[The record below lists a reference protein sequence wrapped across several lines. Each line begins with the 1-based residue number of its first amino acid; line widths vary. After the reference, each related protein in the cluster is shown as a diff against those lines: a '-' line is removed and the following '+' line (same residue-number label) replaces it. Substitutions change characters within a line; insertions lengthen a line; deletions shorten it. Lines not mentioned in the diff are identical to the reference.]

1 MKIRLKILSM
11 RPFVWILSFILLSG
25 FVYGITLKKENPNKD
40 KLLLEIISYV
50 LDRGHF
56 DPKDINDEFSE
67 NVYMSYL
74 ENIDG
79 QHRFFLK
86 SDINAFN
93 SYRYLIDNEIK
104 NTQVEFFNLSFE
116 KLMERMAQVEGFY
129 KSLLETPFDFSIK
142 DEINLD
148 FKKASYANNLIELRA
163 IWRKRLKLN
172 ALERFTSKKDEE
184 AQKLKKDETY
194 VMKTDNE
201 LEEKAREIISENM
214 DAFFERYNDLNRK
227 NWFSIYINSI
237 VLQFDPH
244 TSYLAPSEKDR
255 FDASM
260 SGEFEGIGARLQKR
274 NQEVKIVEVISG
286 GPVWR
291 DELLEIG
298 DIILKVAQPNKEAV
312 DISGMRLDDSIKL
325 IKGPKGTQVILTIK
339 HVDGAIEDVKV
350 TRDVV
355 ILEETYAR
363 SSLITN
369 DKESFGLI
377 ELPKFYINF
386 QDYNQRNAATDVKKE
401 LEQLKQK
408 NVKGII
414 LDLRNNG
421 GGSLKTVV
429 EMAGYFIK
437 EGPVVQVKSTGGKK
451 EVLKD
456 IDPSIVWDGPLVILV
471 NEFSASAS
479 EIIAAA
485 LQDYKRAIILG
496 SKQTFG
502 KGTVQNVFDLN
513 RMITGGTYGDLG
525 ALKVTTD
532 KFYRINGRS
541 TQLEGVKSDVVFPNR
556 YSYVD
561 MGEKD
566 QDNPLAWDSI
576 TPAFYKPFEGMNN
589 YEYSLSRS
597 KQRIKDNPFI
607 TLIDEQALWIK
618 KQQENYIY
626 SLDFKSYKATRQ
638 SNKTYSERFKKLGE
652 YESSLEFQWLPEAR
666 LEVEVNDDLIIKR
679 KRWQKSLKKDIYISE
694 AIEILKDLST
704 QLRGNN
710 IIAEVKN

>member
-1 MKIRLKILSM
+1 M

-25 FVYGITLKKENPNKD
+25 FVFGITLKKENPNKD

-56 DPKDINDEFSE
+56 DPKDINDVFSE

-86 SDINAFN
+86 SDINSFN
-93 SYRYLIDNEIK
+93 SYRYLIDDEIK

-116 KLMERMAQVEGFY
+116 KLMERMSQVEGFY

-184 AQKLKKDETY
+184 VQKLEIDATY

-227 NWFSIYINSI
+227 DWFSIYINSI

-244 TSYLAPSEKDR
+244 TSYLAPSDKDR

-339 HVDGAIEDVKV
+339 RVDGSIEDVKV

-429 EMAGYFIK
+429 EMAGYFIR

-556 YSYVD
+556 YAYVE

-576 TPAFYKPFEGMNN
+576 SPALYKTFEGLNN

-597 KQRIKDNPFI
+597 KQRIKDNPI
-607 TLIDEQALWIK
+607 LTLIDEQALWIK
-618 KQQENYIY
+618 KQQENYTY
-626 SLDFKSYKATRQ
+626 SLDFTSYKATRE
-638 SNKTYSERFKKLGE
+638 SNKTYSERFKKLGD
-652 YESSLEFQWLPEAR
+652 YESSLEFQWLPEAG
-666 LEVEVNDDLIIKR
+666 LQAEVNDDLIIKR

-704 QLRGNN
+704 QLSGNN

>member
-1 MKIRLKILSM
+1 M

-25 FVYGITLKKENPNKD
+25 FVFGITLKKENPNKD
-40 KLLLEIISYV
+40 KLLLEIITYV

-56 DPKDINDEFSE
+56 DPKDINDVFSE
-67 NVYMSYL
+67 NVYTSYL

-93 SYRYLIDNEIK
+93 SYRYLIDDEIK

-116 KLMERMAQVEGFY
+116 KLMERMSQVEGFY

-148 FKKASYANNLIELRA
+148 FKKASHAKNLIELRV

-184 AQKLKKDETY
+184 AQKLEKDVTY

-201 LEEKAREIISENM
+201 LEGKAREIISENM

-298 DIILKVAQPNKEAV
+298 DIILKVAQPNKEAI

-339 HVDGAIEDVKV
+339 RVDGSIEEVKV

-363 SSLITN
+363 SSLIKN
-369 DKESFGLI
+369 DEESFGLI

-456 IDPSIVWDGPLVILV
+456 TDPSIVWDGPLVILV

-556 YSYVD
+556 YAYVD

-618 KQQENYIY
+618 KQQENYTY
-626 SLDFKSYKATRQ
+626 SLDFTSYKTTRH

-652 YESSLEFQWLPEAR
+652 YESSLEFKWLPEAR

-704 QLRGNN
+704 QLKGNN

>member
-1 MKIRLKILSM
+1 MRMILKILSM

-25 FVYGITLKKENPNKD
+25 FVFGITLKKENPNKD

-56 DPKDINDEFSE
+56 DPKDINDVFSE
-67 NVYMSYL
+67 NAYMSYL

-86 SDINAFN
+86 SDINSFN
-93 SYRYLIDNEIK
+93 FYRHLIDDEIK

-116 KLMERMAQVEGFY
+116 KLMERMSQVEGFY

-148 FKKASYANNLIELRA
+148 FKKASYANNLTELRS

-184 AQKLKKDETY
+184 VQKLEIDVSY
-194 VMKTDNE
+194 VMKTDSE
-201 LEEKAREIISENM
+201 LEVKAREIISENM

-227 NWFSIYINSI
+227 DWFSIYINSI

-244 TSYLAPSEKDR
+244 TSYLAPNDKDR

-339 HVDGAIEDVKV
+339 RVDGSIEDVKV

-377 ELPKFYINF
+377 ELPKFYVNF

-456 IDPSIVWDGPLVILV
+456 IDPRIVWDGPLVILV

-556 YSYVD
+556 YAYVE

-576 TPAFYKPFEGMNN
+576 SPALYKTFEGLNN
-589 YEYSLSRS
+589 YEYSLSKS
-597 KQRIKDNPFI
+597 KQRVKDNPI
-607 TLIDEQALWIK
+607 LTLIDEQALWIK
-618 KQQENYIY
+618 KQQENYTY
-626 SLDFKSYKATRQ
+626 SLDFTSYKATRE
-638 SNKTYSERFKKLGE
+638 SNKTYSERFKKLGD
-652 YESSLEFQWLPEAR
+652 YESSLEFQWLPEAG
-666 LEVEVNDDLIIKR
+666 LQAEVNDDLIIKR

-704 QLRGNN
+704 QLSGNN

>member
-1 MKIRLKILSM
+1 M

-25 FVYGITLKKENPNKD
+25 FVFGITLKKENPNKD

-56 DPKDINDEFSE
+56 DPKDINDVFSE

-86 SDINAFN
+86 SDINSFN
-93 SYRYLIDNEIK
+93 SYRYLIDDEIK

-116 KLMERMAQVEGFY
+116 KLMERMSQVEGFY

-148 FKKASYANNLIELRA
+148 FKKASYANNLTELRS

-184 AQKLKKDETY
+184 VQKLEIDVTY

-201 LEEKAREIISENM
+201 LEVKAREIISENM

-227 NWFSIYINSI
+227 DWFSIYINSI

-244 TSYLAPSEKDR
+244 TSYLAPSDKDR

-339 HVDGAIEDVKV
+339 RVDGSIEDVNV

-429 EMAGYFIK
+429 EMAGYFIR

-556 YSYVD
+556 YAYVE

-576 TPAFYKPFEGMNN
+576 SPALYKTFEGLNN

-597 KQRIKDNPFI
+597 KQRIKDNPI
-607 TLIDEQALWIK
+607 LTLIDEQALWIK
-618 KQQENYIY
+618 KQQENYTY
-626 SLDFKSYKATRQ
+626 SLDFTSYKATRE
-638 SNKTYSERFKKLGE
+638 SNKTYSERFKKLGD
-652 YESSLEFQWLPEAR
+652 YESSLEFQWLPEAG
-666 LEVEVNDDLIIKR
+666 LQAEVNDDLIIKR

-704 QLRGNN
+704 QLSGNN

>member
-1 MKIRLKILSM
+1 MRLKILSM

-184 AQKLKKDETY
+184 AQKLKKDVTY

-339 HVDGAIEDVKV
+339 RVDGAIEDVKV

>member
-1 MKIRLKILSM
+1 MRLKILSM

-86 SDINAFN
+86 SDINTFN
-93 SYRYLIDNEIK
+93 SYRYLIDDEIK

-148 FKKASYANNLIELRA
+148 FKKALYANNLIELRA

-184 AQKLKKDETY
+184 AQKSKKDVTY

-339 HVDGAIEDVKV
+339 RVDGAIEDVRV

-363 SSLITN
+363 SSLIID

-456 IDPSIVWDGPLVILV
+456 TDPSIVWDGPLVILV

-556 YSYVD
+556 YAYVD

-618 KQQENYIY
+618 KQQENYTY
-626 SLDFKSYKATRQ
+626 SLDFTSYKTTRH

-652 YESSLEFQWLPEAR
+652 YESSLEFKWLPEAR

>member
-1 MKIRLKILSM
+1 MRLKILSM

-25 FVYGITLKKENPNKD
+25 FVFGITLKKENPNKD

-56 DPKDINDEFSE
+56 DPKDINDVFSE

-93 SYRYLIDNEIK
+93 SYRYLIDDEIK

-116 KLMERMAQVEGFY
+116 KLMERMSQVEGFY

-148 FKKASYANNLIELRA
+148 FKKASYANNLTELRS

-184 AQKLKKDETY
+184 VQKLEIDVTY

-201 LEEKAREIISENM
+201 LEVKAREIISENM

-227 NWFSIYINSI
+227 DWFSIYINSI

-244 TSYLAPSEKDR
+244 TSYLAPSDKDR

-274 NQEVKIVEVISG
+274 NQEVKIVEIISG

-339 HVDGAIEDVKV
+339 RVDGSIEDVKV

-429 EMAGYFIK
+429 EMAGYFIR

-556 YSYVD
+556 YAYVE

-576 TPAFYKPFEGMNN
+576 SPALYKTFEGLNN

-597 KQRIKDNPFI
+597 KQRVKDNPI
-607 TLIDEQALWIK
+607 LTLIDEQALWIK
-618 KQQENYIY
+618 KQQENYTY
-626 SLDFKSYKATRQ
+626 SLDFTSYKATRE
-638 SNKTYSERFKKLGE
+638 SNKTYSERFKKLGD
-652 YESSLEFQWLPEAR
+652 YESSLEFQWLPEAG
-666 LEVEVNDDLIIKR
+666 LEAEVNDDLIIKR

-704 QLRGNN
+704 QLMGNN

>member
-1 MKIRLKILSM
+1 M

-25 FVYGITLKKENPNKD
+25 FVFGITLKKENPNKD

-56 DPKDINDEFSE
+56 DPKDINDVFSE

-93 SYRYLIDNEIK
+93 SYRYLIDDEIK

-116 KLMERMAQVEGFY
+116 KLMERMSQVEGFY

-184 AQKLKKDETY
+184 VQKLEKDATY

-227 NWFSIYINSI
+227 DWFSIYINSI

-244 TSYLAPSEKDR
+244 TSYLAPSDKDR

-339 HVDGAIEDVKV
+339 RVDGAIEDVKV

-363 SSLITN
+363 SFLIKD

-429 EMAGYFIK
+429 DMAGYFIK

-485 LQDYKRAIILG
+485 MQDYKRAIILG

-556 YSYVD
+556 YAYVE

-597 KQRIKDNPFI
+597 KQRMKDNPFI

-618 KQQENYIY
+618 KQQENYTY
-626 SLDFKSYKATRQ
+626 SLDFTSYRATRQ
-638 SNKTYSERFKKLGE
+638 SNKTYSERFKKLGD
-652 YESSLEFQWLPEAR
+652 YESSLEFQWLPEAG
-666 LEVEVNDDLIIKR
+666 LQAEVNDDLIIKR

-704 QLRGNN
+704 QLRGSN

>member
-1 MKIRLKILSM
+1 MILKILSM

-25 FVYGITLKKENPNKD
+25 FVFGISLKKENPNKD

-56 DPKDINDEFSE
+56 DPKDINDVFSE
-67 NVYMSYL
+67 NAYMSYL

-86 SDINAFN
+86 SDINSFN
-93 SYRYLIDNEIK
+93 FYRHLIDDEIK

-116 KLMERMAQVEGFY
+116 KLMERMSQVEGFY

-148 FKKASYANNLIELRA
+148 FKKASYANNLTELRS

-184 AQKLKKDETY
+184 VQKLEIDVSY

-201 LEEKAREIISENM
+201 LEVKAREIISENM

-227 NWFSIYINSI
+227 DWFSIYINSI

-244 TSYLAPSEKDR
+244 TSYLAPNDKDR

-339 HVDGAIEDVKV
+339 RVDGSIEDVKV

-377 ELPKFYINF
+377 ELPKFYVNF

-429 EMAGYFIK
+429 EMAGYFIR

-556 YSYVD
+556 YAYVE

-576 TPAFYKPFEGMNN
+576 SPALYKTFEGLNN

-597 KQRIKDNPFI
+597 KQRVKDNPI
-607 TLIDEQALWIK
+607 LTLIDEQALWIK
-618 KQQENYIY
+618 KQQENYTY
-626 SLDFKSYKATRQ
+626 SLDFTSYKATRE
-638 SNKTYSERFKKLGE
+638 SNKTYSERFKKLGD
-652 YESSLEFQWLPEAR
+652 YESSLEFQWLPEAG
-666 LEVEVNDDLIIKR
+666 LQAEVNDDLIIKR

-704 QLRGNN
+704 QLSGNN

>member
-1 MKIRLKILSM
+1 MKMRLKILSM

-25 FVYGITLKKENPNKD
+25 FVFGISLKKENPNKD

-56 DPKDINDEFSE
+56 DPKDINDVFSE
-67 NVYMSYL
+67 NAYMSYL

-86 SDINAFN
+86 SDINSFN
-93 SYRYLIDNEIK
+93 FYRHLIDDEIK

-116 KLMERMAQVEGFY
+116 KLMERMSQVEGFY

-148 FKKASYANNLIELRA
+148 FKKASYANNLTELRS

-184 AQKLKKDETY
+184 VQKLEIDVSY

-201 LEEKAREIISENM
+201 LEVKAREIISENM

-227 NWFSIYINSI
+227 DWFSIYINSI

-244 TSYLAPSEKDR
+244 TSYLAPNDKDR

-339 HVDGAIEDVKV
+339 RVDGSIEDVKV

-377 ELPKFYINF
+377 ELPKFYVNF

-456 IDPSIVWDGPLVILV
+456 IDPRIVWDGPLVILV

-556 YSYVD
+556 YAYVE

-576 TPAFYKPFEGMNN
+576 SPALYKTFEGLNN

-597 KQRIKDNPFI
+597 KQRVKDNPI
-607 TLIDEQALWIK
+607 LTLIDEQALWIK
-618 KQQENYIY
+618 KQQENYTY
-626 SLDFKSYKATRQ
+626 SLDFTSYKATRE
-638 SNKTYSERFKKLGE
+638 SNKTYSERFKKLGD
-652 YESSLEFQWLPEAR
+652 YESSLEFQWLPEAG
-666 LEVEVNDDLIIKR
+666 LQAEVNDDLIIKR

-704 QLRGNN
+704 QLSGNN

>member
-1 MKIRLKILSM
+1 M

-25 FVYGITLKKENPNKD
+25 FVFGITLKKENPNKD

-56 DPKDINDEFSE
+56 DPKDINDVFSE
-67 NVYMSYL
+67 NAYMSYL

-86 SDINAFN
+86 SDINSFN
-93 SYRYLIDNEIK
+93 FYRHLIDDEIK

-116 KLMERMAQVEGFY
+116 KLMERMSQVEGFY

-148 FKKASYANNLIELRA
+148 FKKASYANNLTELRS

-184 AQKLKKDETY
+184 VQKLEIDVSY
-194 VMKTDNE
+194 VMKTDSE
-201 LEEKAREIISENM
+201 LEVKAREIISENM

-227 NWFSIYINSI
+227 DWFSIYINSI

-244 TSYLAPSEKDR
+244 TSYLAPNDKDR

-339 HVDGAIEDVKV
+339 RVDGSIEDVKV

-377 ELPKFYINF
+377 ELPKFYVNF

-456 IDPSIVWDGPLVILV
+456 IDPRIVWDGPLVILV

-556 YSYVD
+556 YAYVE

-576 TPAFYKPFEGMNN
+576 SPALYKTFEGLNN

-597 KQRIKDNPFI
+597 KQRVKDNPI
-607 TLIDEQALWIK
+607 LTLIDEQALWIK
-618 KQQENYIY
+618 KQQENYTY
-626 SLDFKSYKATRQ
+626 SLDFTSYKATRE
-638 SNKTYSERFKKLGE
+638 SNKTYSERFKKLGD
-652 YESSLEFQWLPEAR
+652 YESSLEFQWLPEAG
-666 LEVEVNDDLIIKR
+666 LQAEVNDDLIIKR

-704 QLRGNN
+704 QLSGNN

>member
-1 MKIRLKILSM
+1 MKMRLKILSM

-25 FVYGITLKKENPNKD
+25 FVFGITLKKENPNKD
-40 KLLLEIISYV
+40 KLLIEIISYV

-56 DPKDINDEFSE
+56 DPKDINDVFSE
-67 NVYMSYL
+67 NVYMSYI

-86 SDINAFN
+86 SDINSFN
-93 SYRYLIDNEIK
+93 SYRYLIDDEIK
-104 NTQVEFFNLSFE
+104 NTEVEFFNLSFE
-116 KLMERMAQVEGFY
+116 KLMERMSQVEAFY
-129 KSLLETPFDFSIK
+129 KSLLEIPFDFSIK

-163 IWRKRLKLN
+163 IWRKQLKLN

-184 AQKLKKDETY
+184 VQKLEKDETY
-194 VMKTDNE
+194 VIKTDNE
-201 LEEKAREIISENM
+201 LEVKAREIISENM

-227 NWFSIYINSI
+227 DWFSIYINSI

-244 TSYLAPSEKDR
+244 TSYLAPSDKDR
-255 FDASM
+255 FDASI

-339 HVDGAIEDVKV
+339 RVDGSIEDVKV

-429 EMAGYFIK
+429 EMTGYFIK

-556 YSYVD
+556 YAYVE

-576 TPAFYKPFEGMNN
+576 TPAFYKPFEGLNN

-597 KQRIKDNPFI
+597 KQRIKDNPII

-618 KQQENYIY
+618 KQQENYTY
-626 SLDFKSYKATRQ
+626 SLDFTSYKATRQ
-638 SNKTYSERFKKLGE
+638 SNKTYSERFKKLGD
-652 YESSLEFQWLPEAR
+652 YESSLEFQWLPEAG
-666 LEVEVNDDLIIKR
+666 LQAEVNDDLIIKR

-704 QLRGNN
+704 QLSGNN
-710 IIAEVKN
+710 IIAGVKN

>member
-1 MKIRLKILSM
+1 M

-86 SDINAFN
+86 SDINTFN
-93 SYRYLIDNEIK
+93 SYRYLIDDEIK

-148 FKKASYANNLIELRA
+148 FKKALYANNLTELRA

-184 AQKLKKDETY
+184 AQKLKKDVTY

-339 HVDGAIEDVKV
+339 RVDGAIEDVRV

-363 SSLITN
+363 SSLIID

-456 IDPSIVWDGPLVILV
+456 TDPSIVWDGPLVILV

-556 YSYVD
+556 YAYVD

-618 KQQENYIY
+618 KQQENYTY
-626 SLDFKSYKATRQ
+626 SLDFTSYKTTRH

-652 YESSLEFQWLPEAR
+652 YESSLEFKWLPEAR

>member
-1 MKIRLKILSM
+1 MRLKILSM

-25 FVYGITLKKENPNKD
+25 FVFGITLKKENPNKD

-56 DPKDINDEFSE
+56 DPKDINDVFSE

-93 SYRYLIDNEIK
+93 SYRYLIDDEIK

-116 KLMERMAQVEGFY
+116 KLMERMSQVEGFY

-184 AQKLKKDETY
+184 VQKLEKDATY

-227 NWFSIYINSI
+227 DWFSIYINSI

-244 TSYLAPSEKDR
+244 TSYLAPSDKDR

-339 HVDGAIEDVKV
+339 RVDGSIEDVKV

-429 EMAGYFIK
+429 EMAGYFIR

-556 YSYVD
+556 YAYVE

-576 TPAFYKPFEGMNN
+576 SPALYKTFEGLNN

-597 KQRIKDNPFI
+597 KQRIKDNPI
-607 TLIDEQALWIK
+607 LTLIDEQALWIK
-618 KQQENYIY
+618 KQQENYTY
-626 SLDFKSYKATRQ
+626 SLDFTSYKATRE
-638 SNKTYSERFKKLGE
+638 SNKTYSERFKKLGD
-652 YESSLEFQWLPEAR
+652 YESSLEFQWLPEAG
-666 LEVEVNDDLIIKR
+666 LQAEVNDDLIIKR

-704 QLRGNN
+704 QLNGNN

>member
-1 MKIRLKILSM
+1 M

-86 SDINAFN
+86 SDINVFN
-93 SYRYLIDNEIK
+93 SYRYLIDDEIK

-148 FKKASYANNLIELRA
+148 FKKALYANNLIELRA

-184 AQKLKKDETY
+184 AQKSKKDVTY

-298 DIILKVAQPNKEAV
+298 DIILKVAQPNKEAI

-339 HVDGAIEDVKV
+339 RVDGSIEDVRV

-363 SSLITN
+363 SSLITD

-456 IDPSIVWDGPLVILV
+456 TDPSIVWDGPLVILV

-556 YSYVD
+556 YAYVD

-597 KQRIKDNPFI
+597 KKRIKDNPFI

-618 KQQENYIY
+618 KQQENYTY
-626 SLDFKSYKATRQ
+626 SLDFTSYKTTRH

-652 YESSLEFQWLPEAR
+652 YESSLEFKWLPEAR

>member
-1 MKIRLKILSM
+1 MRLKILSM

-25 FVYGITLKKENPNKD
+25 FVFGISLKKENPNKD

-56 DPKDINDEFSE
+56 DPKDINDVFSE
-67 NVYMSYL
+67 NAYMSYL

-86 SDINAFN
+86 SDINSFN
-93 SYRYLIDNEIK
+93 SYRYLIDDEIK

-116 KLMERMAQVEGFY
+116 KLMERMSQVEGFY

-148 FKKASYANNLIELRA
+148 FKKASYANNLTELRS

-184 AQKLKKDETY
+184 VQKLEIDVSY

-201 LEEKAREIISENM
+201 LEVKAREIISENM

-227 NWFSIYINSI
+227 DWFSIYINSI

-244 TSYLAPSEKDR
+244 TSYLAPNDKDR

-339 HVDGAIEDVKV
+339 RVDGSIEDVKV

-429 EMAGYFIK
+429 EMAGYFIR

-556 YSYVD
+556 YAYVE

-576 TPAFYKPFEGMNN
+576 SPALYKTFEGLNN

-597 KQRIKDNPFI
+597 KQRVKDNPI
-607 TLIDEQALWIK
+607 LTLIDEQALWIK
-618 KQQENYIY
+618 KQQENYTY
-626 SLDFKSYKATRQ
+626 SLDFTSYKATRE
-638 SNKTYSERFKKLGE
+638 SNKTYSERFKKLGD
-652 YESSLEFQWLPEAR
+652 YESSLEFQWLPEAG
-666 LEVEVNDDLIIKR
+666 LQAEVNDDLIIKR

-704 QLRGNN
+704 QLSGNN

>member
-1 MKIRLKILSM
+1 MRLKILSM

-25 FVYGITLKKENPNKD
+25 FVFGITLKKENPNKD

-56 DPKDINDEFSE
+56 DPKDINDVFSE

-86 SDINAFN
+86 SDINSFN
-93 SYRYLIDNEIK
+93 SYRYLIDDEIK

-116 KLMERMAQVEGFY
+116 KLMERMSQVEGFY

-148 FKKASYANNLIELRA
+148 FKKASYANNLTELRS

-184 AQKLKKDETY
+184 VQKLEIDVSY

-201 LEEKAREIISENM
+201 LEVKAREIISENM

-227 NWFSIYINSI
+227 DWFSIYINSI

-244 TSYLAPSEKDR
+244 TSYLAPSDKDR
-255 FDASM
+255 FDACM

-339 HVDGAIEDVKV
+339 RVDGSIEDVKV

-429 EMAGYFIK
+429 EMAGYFIR

-556 YSYVD
+556 YAYVE

-576 TPAFYKPFEGMNN
+576 SPALYKTFEGLNN

-597 KQRIKDNPFI
+597 KQRIKDNPI
-607 TLIDEQALWIK
+607 LTLIDEQALWIK
-618 KQQENYIY
+618 KQQENYTY
-626 SLDFKSYKATRQ
+626 SLDFTSYKATRE
-638 SNKTYSERFKKLGE
+638 SNKTYSERFKKLGD
-652 YESSLEFQWLPEAR
+652 YESSLEFQWLPEAG
-666 LEVEVNDDLIIKR
+666 LQAEVNDDLIIKR

-704 QLRGNN
+704 QLNGNN

>member
-1 MKIRLKILSM
+1 MILKILSM

-25 FVYGITLKKENPNKD
+25 FVFGITLKKENPNKD

-56 DPKDINDEFSE
+56 DPKDINDVFSE
-67 NVYMSYL
+67 NAYMSYL

-86 SDINAFN
+86 SDINSFN
-93 SYRYLIDNEIK
+93 FYRHLIDDEIK

-116 KLMERMAQVEGFY
+116 KLMERMSQVEGFY

-148 FKKASYANNLIELRA
+148 FKKASYANNLTELRS

-184 AQKLKKDETY
+184 VQKLEIDVSY
-194 VMKTDNE
+194 VMKTDSE
-201 LEEKAREIISENM
+201 LEVKAREIISENM

-227 NWFSIYINSI
+227 DWFSIYINSI

-244 TSYLAPSEKDR
+244 TSYLAPNDKDR

-339 HVDGAIEDVKV
+339 RVDGSIEDVKV

-377 ELPKFYINF
+377 ELPKFYVNF

-456 IDPSIVWDGPLVILV
+456 IDPRIVWDGPLVILV

-556 YSYVD
+556 YAYVE

-576 TPAFYKPFEGMNN
+576 SPALYKTFEGLNN
-589 YEYSLSRS
+589 YEYSLSKS
-597 KQRIKDNPFI
+597 KQRVKDNPI
-607 TLIDEQALWIK
+607 LTLIDEQALWIK
-618 KQQENYIY
+618 KQQENYTY
-626 SLDFKSYKATRQ
+626 SLDFTSYKATRE
-638 SNKTYSERFKKLGE
+638 SNKTYSERFKKLGD
-652 YESSLEFQWLPEAR
+652 YESSLEFQWLPEAG
-666 LEVEVNDDLIIKR
+666 LQAEVNDDLIIKR

-704 QLRGNN
+704 QLSGNN

>member
-1 MKIRLKILSM
+1 MRMILKILSM

-25 FVYGITLKKENPNKD
+25 FVFGITLKKENPNKD

-56 DPKDINDEFSE
+56 DPKDINDVFSE
-67 NVYMSYL
+67 NAYMSYL

-86 SDINAFN
+86 SDINSFN
-93 SYRYLIDNEIK
+93 FYRHLIDDEIK

-116 KLMERMAQVEGFY
+116 KLMERMSQVEGFY

-148 FKKASYANNLIELRA
+148 FKKASYANNLTELRS

-184 AQKLKKDETY
+184 VQKLEIDVSY

-201 LEEKAREIISENM
+201 LEVKAREIISENM

-227 NWFSIYINSI
+227 DWFSIYINSI

-244 TSYLAPSEKDR
+244 TSYLAPNDKDR

-339 HVDGAIEDVKV
+339 RVDGSIEDVKV

-377 ELPKFYINF
+377 ELPKFYVNF

-556 YSYVD
+556 YAYVE

-576 TPAFYKPFEGMNN
+576 SPALYKTFEGLNN

-597 KQRIKDNPFI
+597 KQRVKDNPI
-607 TLIDEQALWIK
+607 LTLIDEQALWIK
-618 KQQENYIY
+618 KQQENYTY
-626 SLDFKSYKATRQ
+626 SLDFTSYKATRE
-638 SNKTYSERFKKLGE
+638 SNKTYSERFKKLGD
-652 YESSLEFQWLPEAR
+652 YESSLEFQWLPEAG
-666 LEVEVNDDLIIKR
+666 LQAEVNDDLIIKR

-704 QLRGNN
+704 QLSGNN

>member
-1 MKIRLKILSM
+1 M

-25 FVYGITLKKENPNKD
+25 FVFGITLKKENPNKD

-56 DPKDINDEFSE
+56 DPKDINDVFSE

-93 SYRYLIDNEIK
+93 SYRYLIDDEIK

-116 KLMERMAQVEGFY
+116 KLMERMSQVEGFY

-184 AQKLKKDETY
+184 VQKLEKDATY

-227 NWFSIYINSI
+227 DWFSIYINSI

-244 TSYLAPSEKDR
+244 TSYLAPSDKDR

-339 HVDGAIEDVKV
+339 RVDGSIEDVKV

-429 EMAGYFIK
+429 EMAGYFIR

-485 LQDYKRAIILG
+485 MQDYKRAIILG

-556 YSYVD
+556 YAYVE

-597 KQRIKDNPFI
+597 KQRMKDNPFI

-618 KQQENYIY
+618 KQQENYTY
-626 SLDFKSYKATRQ
+626 SLDFTSYRATRQ
-638 SNKTYSERFKKLGE
+638 SNKTYSERFKKLGD
-652 YESSLEFQWLPEAR
+652 YESSLEFQWLPEAG
-666 LEVEVNDDLIIKR
+666 LQAEVNDDLIIKR

-704 QLRGNN
+704 QLRGSN

>member
-184 AQKLKKDETY
+184 AQKLKKDVTY

-626 SLDFKSYKATRQ
+626 SLDFTSYKATRQ

>member
-1 MKIRLKILSM
+1 M

-184 AQKLKKDETY
+184 AQKLKKDVTY

>member
-1 MKIRLKILSM
+1 MRLKILSI

-25 FVYGITLKKENPNKD
+25 FVFGITLKKENPNKD

-56 DPKDINDEFSE
+56 DPKDINDVFSE

-93 SYRYLIDNEIK
+93 SYRYLIDDEIK

-116 KLMERMAQVEGFY
+116 KLMERMSQVEGFY

-184 AQKLKKDETY
+184 VQKLEKDATY

-227 NWFSIYINSI
+227 DWFSIYINSI

-244 TSYLAPSEKDR
+244 TSYLAPSDKDR

-339 HVDGAIEDVKV
+339 RVDGSIEDVKV

-429 EMAGYFIK
+429 EMAGYFIR

-556 YSYVD
+556 YAYVE

-576 TPAFYKPFEGMNN
+576 SPALYKTFEGLNN

-597 KQRIKDNPFI
+597 KQRIKDNPI
-607 TLIDEQALWIK
+607 LTLIDEQALWIK
-618 KQQENYIY
+618 KQQENYTY
-626 SLDFKSYKATRQ
+626 SLDFTSYKATRE
-638 SNKTYSERFKKLGE
+638 SNKTYSERFKKLGD
-652 YESSLEFQWLPEAR
+652 YESSLEFQWLPEAG
-666 LEVEVNDDLIIKR
+666 LQAEVNDDLIIKR

-704 QLRGNN
+704 QLMGNN

>member
-1 MKIRLKILSM
+1 MRLKILSM

-25 FVYGITLKKENPNKD
+25 FVFGISLKKENPNKD

-56 DPKDINDEFSE
+56 DPKDINDVFSE
-67 NVYMSYL
+67 NAYMSYL

-86 SDINAFN
+86 SDINSFN
-93 SYRYLIDNEIK
+93 FYRHLIDDEIK

-116 KLMERMAQVEGFY
+116 KLMERMSQVEGFY

-148 FKKASYANNLIELRA
+148 FKKASYANNLTELRS

-184 AQKLKKDETY
+184 VQKLEIDVSY
-194 VMKTDNE
+194 VMKTDSE
-201 LEEKAREIISENM
+201 LEVKAREIISENM

-227 NWFSIYINSI
+227 DWFSIYINSI

-244 TSYLAPSEKDR
+244 TSYLAPNDKDR

-339 HVDGAIEDVKV
+339 RVDGSIEDVKV

-377 ELPKFYINF
+377 ELPKFYVNF

-456 IDPSIVWDGPLVILV
+456 IDPRIVWDGPLVILV

-556 YSYVD
+556 YAYVE

-576 TPAFYKPFEGMNN
+576 SPALYKTFEGLNN

-597 KQRIKDNPFI
+597 KQRVKDNPI
-607 TLIDEQALWIK
+607 LTLIDEQALWIK
-618 KQQENYIY
+618 KQQENYTY
-626 SLDFKSYKATRQ
+626 SLDFTSYKATRE
-638 SNKTYSERFKKLGE
+638 SNKTYSERFKKLGD
-652 YESSLEFQWLPEAR
+652 YESSLEFQWLPEAG
-666 LEVEVNDDLIIKR
+666 LQAEVNDDLIIKR

-704 QLRGNN
+704 QLSGNN

>member
-1 MKIRLKILSM
+1 M

-25 FVYGITLKKENPNKD
+25 FVFGISLKKENPNKD

-56 DPKDINDEFSE
+56 DPKDINDVFSE
-67 NVYMSYL
+67 NAYMSYL

-86 SDINAFN
+86 SDINSFN
-93 SYRYLIDNEIK
+93 FYRHLIDDEIK

-116 KLMERMAQVEGFY
+116 KLMERMSQVEGFY

-148 FKKASYANNLIELRA
+148 FKKASYANNLTELRS

-184 AQKLKKDETY
+184 VQKLEIDVSY
-194 VMKTDNE
+194 VMKTDSE
-201 LEEKAREIISENM
+201 LEVKAREIISENM

-227 NWFSIYINSI
+227 DWFSIYINSI

-244 TSYLAPSEKDR
+244 TSYLAPNDKDR

-339 HVDGAIEDVKV
+339 RVDGSIEDVKV

-377 ELPKFYINF
+377 ELPKFYVNF

-456 IDPSIVWDGPLVILV
+456 IDPRMVWDGPLVILV

-556 YSYVD
+556 YAYVE

-576 TPAFYKPFEGMNN
+576 SPALYKTFEGLNN

-597 KQRIKDNPFI
+597 KQRVKDNPI
-607 TLIDEQALWIK
+607 LTLIDEQALWIK
-618 KQQENYIY
+618 KQQENYTY
-626 SLDFKSYKATRQ
+626 SLDFTSYKATRE
-638 SNKTYSERFKKLGE
+638 SNKTYSERFKKLGD
-652 YESSLEFQWLPEAR
+652 YESSLEFQWLPEAG
-666 LEVEVNDDLIIKR
+666 LQAEVNDDLIIKR

-704 QLRGNN
+704 QLSGNN

>member
-1 MKIRLKILSM
+1 M

-56 DPKDINDEFSE
+56 DPKDINDKFSE

-93 SYRYLIDNEIK
+93 SYRYLIDDEIK

-184 AQKLKKDETY
+184 AQKLKKDVTY

-339 HVDGAIEDVKV
+339 RVDGAIEDVKV

-369 DKESFGLI
+369 DKEFFGLI

-541 TQLEGVKSDVVFPNR
+541 TQLEGVKSDIVFPNR

-626 SLDFKSYKATRQ
+626 SLDFTSYKATRQ

>member
-1 MKIRLKILSM
+1 
-11 RPFVWILSFILLSG
+11 
-25 FVYGITLKKENPNKD
+25 
-40 KLLLEIISYV
+40 
-50 LDRGHF
+50 
-56 DPKDINDEFSE
+56 
-67 NVYMSYL
+67 
-74 ENIDG
+74 
-79 QHRFFLK
+79 
-86 SDINAFN
+86 
-93 SYRYLIDNEIK
+93 
-104 NTQVEFFNLSFE
+104 
-116 KLMERMAQVEGFY
+116 MERMSQVEGFY

-148 FKKASYANNLIELRA
+148 FKKASYANNLTELRS

-184 AQKLKKDETY
+184 VQKLEIDVSY

-201 LEEKAREIISENM
+201 LEVKAREIISENM

-227 NWFSIYINSI
+227 DWFSIYINSI

-244 TSYLAPSEKDR
+244 TSYLAPNDKDR

-339 HVDGAIEDVKV
+339 RVDGSIEDVKV

-377 ELPKFYINF
+377 ELPKFYVNF

-456 IDPSIVWDGPLVILV
+456 IDPRIVWDGPLVILV

-556 YSYVD
+556 YAYVE

-576 TPAFYKPFEGMNN
+576 SPALYKTFEGLNN

-597 KQRIKDNPFI
+597 KQRVFFI
-607 TLIDEQALWIK
+607 
-618 KQQENYIY
+618 
-626 SLDFKSYKATRQ
+626 
-638 SNKTYSERFKKLGE
+638 
-652 YESSLEFQWLPEAR
+652 
-666 LEVEVNDDLIIKR
+666 
-679 KRWQKSLKKDIYISE
+679 QK
-694 AIEILKDLST
+694 
-704 QLRGNN
+704 
-710 IIAEVKN
+710 

>member
-1 MKIRLKILSM
+1 MRFKILSM

-25 FVYGITLKKENPNKD
+25 FVFGITLKKENPNKD
-40 KLLLEIISYV
+40 KLLLEIITYV

-56 DPKDINDEFSE
+56 DPKDINDVFSE
-67 NVYMSYL
+67 NVYTSYL

-93 SYRYLIDNEIK
+93 SYRYLIDDEIK

-116 KLMERMAQVEGFY
+116 KLMERMSQVEGFY

-148 FKKASYANNLIELRA
+148 FKKASHAKNLIELRV

-184 AQKLKKDETY
+184 AQKLEKDVTY

-227 NWFSIYINSI
+227 DWFSIYINSI

-244 TSYLAPSEKDR
+244 TSYLAPSDKDR

-298 DIILKVAQPNKEAV
+298 DIILKVAQPNKEAI

-339 HVDGAIEDVKV
+339 SVDGSIEEVKV

-363 SSLITN
+363 SSLIKN
-369 DKESFGLI
+369 DEESFGLI

-456 IDPSIVWDGPLVILV
+456 IDPSIVWGGPLVILV

-496 SKQTFG
+496 SNQTFG
-502 KGTVQNVFDLN
+502 KGTVQNIFDLN
-513 RMITGGTYGDLG
+513 KMITGGTYGDLG

-556 YSYVD
+556 YAYVE

-576 TPAFYKPFEGMNN
+576 TPASYKPFEGMNN

-597 KQRIKDNPFI
+597 KQRMKENPFLS
-607 TLIDEQALWIK
+607 LIDEQALWIK
-618 KQQENYIY
+618 KQQENYTY
-626 SLDFKSYKATRQ
+626 SLNFASYKSTRQ
-638 SNKTYSERFKKLGE
+638 SNKIYSERFKKLGD
-652 YESSLEFQWLPEAR
+652 YESSLEFQWLPEAG
-666 LEVEVNDDLIIKR
+666 LEAEANDDLIIKR

-704 QLRGNN
+704 QLSGNN

>member
-1 MKIRLKILSM
+1 MRMRLKILSM

-25 FVYGITLKKENPNKD
+25 FVFGISLKKENPNKD

-56 DPKDINDEFSE
+56 DPKDINDVFSE
-67 NVYMSYL
+67 NAYMSYL

-86 SDINAFN
+86 SDINSFN
-93 SYRYLIDNEIK
+93 SYRHLIDDEIK

-116 KLMERMAQVEGFY
+116 KLMERMSQVEGFY

-148 FKKASYANNLIELRA
+148 FKKASYANNLTELRS

-184 AQKLKKDETY
+184 VQKLEIDVSY

-201 LEEKAREIISENM
+201 LEVKAREIISENM

-227 NWFSIYINSI
+227 DWFSIYINSI

-244 TSYLAPSEKDR
+244 TSYLAPNDKDR

-339 HVDGAIEDVKV
+339 RVDGSIEDVKV

-377 ELPKFYINF
+377 ELPKFYVNF

-429 EMAGYFIK
+429 EMAGYFIR

-556 YSYVD
+556 YAYVE

-576 TPAFYKPFEGMNN
+576 SPALYKTFEGLNN

-597 KQRIKDNPFI
+597 KQRVKDNPI
-607 TLIDEQALWIK
+607 LTLIDEQALWIK
-618 KQQENYIY
+618 KQQENYTY
-626 SLDFKSYKATRQ
+626 SLDFTSYKATRE
-638 SNKTYSERFKKLGE
+638 SNKTYSERFKKLGD
-652 YESSLEFQWLPEAR
+652 YESSLEFQWLPEAG
-666 LEVEVNDDLIIKR
+666 LQAEVNDDLIIKR

-704 QLRGNN
+704 QLSGNN

>member
-1 MKIRLKILSM
+1 M

-56 DPKDINDEFSE
+56 DPKDINDKFSE

-93 SYRYLIDNEIK
+93 SYRYLIDDEIK

-163 IWRKRLKLN
+163 KWRKRLKLN

-184 AQKLKKDETY
+184 AQKLKKDVTY

-214 DAFFERYNDLNRK
+214 DAFFEGYNDLNRK

-339 HVDGAIEDVKV
+339 RVDGAIEDVKV

-369 DKESFGLI
+369 DKEFFGLI

-541 TQLEGVKSDVVFPNR
+541 TQLEGVKSDIVFPNR

-626 SLDFKSYKATRQ
+626 SLDFTSYKATRQ

-704 QLRGNN
+704 QLRVNN

>member
-1 MKIRLKILSM
+1 M

-25 FVYGITLKKENPNKD
+25 FVFGITLKKENPNKD

-56 DPKDINDEFSE
+56 DPKDINDVFSE
-67 NVYMSYL
+67 NAYMSYL

-86 SDINAFN
+86 SDINSFN
-93 SYRYLIDNEIK
+93 FYRHLIDDEIK

-116 KLMERMAQVEGFY
+116 KLMERMSQVEGFY

-148 FKKASYANNLIELRA
+148 FKKASYANNLTELRS

-184 AQKLKKDETY
+184 VQKLEIDVSY
-194 VMKTDNE
+194 VMKTDSE
-201 LEEKAREIISENM
+201 LEVKAREIISENM
-214 DAFFERYNDLNRK
+214 DSFFERYNDLNRK
-227 NWFSIYINSI
+227 DWFSIYINSI

-244 TSYLAPSEKDR
+244 TSYLAPNDKDR

-339 HVDGAIEDVKV
+339 RVDGSIEDVKV

-377 ELPKFYINF
+377 ELPKFYVNF

-456 IDPSIVWDGPLVILV
+456 IDPRIVWDGPLVILV

-556 YSYVD
+556 YAYVE

-576 TPAFYKPFEGMNN
+576 SPALYKTFEGLNN

-597 KQRIKDNPFI
+597 KQRVKDNPI
-607 TLIDEQALWIK
+607 LTLIDEQALWIK
-618 KQQENYIY
+618 KQQENYTY
-626 SLDFKSYKATRQ
+626 SLDFTSYKATRE
-638 SNKTYSERFKKLGE
+638 SNKTYSERFKKLGD
-652 YESSLEFQWLPEAR
+652 YESSLEFQWLPEAG
-666 LEVEVNDDLIIKR
+666 LQAEVNDDLIIKR

-704 QLRGNN
+704 QLSGNN

>member
-1 MKIRLKILSM
+1 M

-184 AQKLKKDETY
+184 AQKLKKDVTY

-626 SLDFKSYKATRQ
+626 SLDFTSYKATRQ

>member
-1 MKIRLKILSM
+1 M

-25 FVYGITLKKENPNKD
+25 FVFGITLKKENPNKD
-40 KLLLEIISYV
+40 KLLIEIISYV

-56 DPKDINDEFSE
+56 DPKDINDVFSE

-93 SYRYLIDNEIK
+93 SYRYLIDDEIK

-116 KLMERMAQVEGFY
+116 KLMERMSQVEGFY

-184 AQKLKKDETY
+184 VQKLEKDATY

-227 NWFSIYINSI
+227 DWFSIYINSI

-244 TSYLAPSEKDR
+244 TSYLAPSDKDR

-339 HVDGAIEDVKV
+339 RVDGAIEDVKV

-363 SSLITN
+363 SFLIKD

-429 EMAGYFIK
+429 DMAGYFIK

-485 LQDYKRAIILG
+485 MQDYKRAIILG

-556 YSYVD
+556 YAYVE

-597 KQRIKDNPFI
+597 KQRMKDNPFI

-618 KQQENYIY
+618 KQQENYTY
-626 SLDFKSYKATRQ
+626 SLDFTSYRATRQ
-638 SNKTYSERFKKLGE
+638 SNKTYSERFKKLGD
-652 YESSLEFQWLPEAR
+652 YESSLEFQWLPEAG
-666 LEVEVNDDLIIKR
+666 LQAEVNDDLIIKR

-704 QLRGNN
+704 QLRGSN

>member
-1 MKIRLKILSM
+1 M

-638 SNKTYSERFKKLGE
+638 SNK
-652 YESSLEFQWLPEAR
+652 
-666 LEVEVNDDLIIKR
+666 
-679 KRWQKSLKKDIYISE
+679 
-694 AIEILKDLST
+694 ILF
-704 QLRGNN
+704 
-710 IIAEVKN
+710 

>member
-1 MKIRLKILSM
+1 M

-86 SDINAFN
+86 SDINTFN
-93 SYRYLIDNEIK
+93 SYRYLIDDEIK

-148 FKKASYANNLIELRA
+148 FKKALYANNLIELRA

-184 AQKLKKDETY
+184 AQKSKKDVTY

-339 HVDGAIEDVKV
+339 RVDGAIEDVRV

-363 SSLITN
+363 SSLIID

-456 IDPSIVWDGPLVILV
+456 TDPSIVWDGPLVILV

-556 YSYVD
+556 YAYVD

-618 KQQENYIY
+618 KQQENYTY
-626 SLDFKSYKATRQ
+626 SLDFTSYKTTRH

-652 YESSLEFQWLPEAR
+652 YESSLEFKWLPEAR